1 MRPLLRRSTARWL
14 RANLAAV
21 TVAVAA
27 VAAAGIAA
35 PPAHADNAP
44 IEVNYADPVTALP
57 PVSRPPTKHCTVTA
71 MQHDFANSYGQP
83 FRATLSPPADC
94 PGPWSKVVLDWSGS
108 VAGRQYDR
116 LAGVWIGGSEVFRT
130 STPEPDPDGISWHV
144 DTDISRFIPLLR
156 TPQPLVVDLGNI
168 YNSTY
173 TGIYHMTMTVTYYQ
187 ADPAHPEAAHADTVV
202 PLSSSTT
209 DPGWWILGK
218 GQTASTAVTVPRN
231 TTRAL
236 MEVYARGGGC
246 DEQWFTA
253 VPDDL
258 AAAHPDT
265 LCGGGPY
272 REVQVLL
279 DGTPAGLAQPFPV
292 IYTGG
297 ISPLMWRPIPA
308 IDAFRTQP
316 YAVDLTPFVG
326 RLVDGQPHTVTFVPY
341 GNNDNWTVGGTLFVD
356 VDHARAQTSGALLSD
371 TLTTAPQVQTSS
383 VPADAGATK
392 VSTSVTRDWAT
403 RGYVDTSDGRITTTV
418 SQRVEYSNIDTVSA
432 DGTKQDVVE
441 RDSGTTT
448 VTRTPQHGPAAGTRS
463 NWSYP
468 IDVTSDYRP
477 GTAPNTFFVG
487 GHVTEAR
494 RLDDQVLRGLYWQP
508 AGFTDDELTA
518 DGVFARTNGVVTQ
531 ADGSGSE
538 HYTGT
543 TDSGCYDHVIAADH
557 GYVTRDMLGHCIGA
571 WRGSDV
577 PGAARSPL

>member
-1 MRPLLRRSTARWL
+1 MRRPRLPRPTTRWL
-14 RANLAAV
+14 RASLAAV
-21 TVAVAA
+21 TIALATVGTAV
-27 VAAAGIAA
+27 
-35 PPAHADNAP
+35 PPAHADSAP
-44 IEVNYADPVTALP
+44 VEVNYADPVTALP

-83 FRATLSPPADC
+83 FHATLSPPAAC
-94 PGPWSKVVLDWSGS
+94 PGPWSKIVLDWSGS

-116 LAGVWIGGSEVFRT
+116 LAGVWIGGAEVFRT
-130 STPEPDPDGISWHV
+130 STPEPDPKGINWHV
-144 DTDISRFIPLLR
+144 DTDISRFAPLLR
-156 TPQPLVVDLGNI
+156 TPQPLVVDLGNV

-187 ADPAHPEAAHADTVV
+187 ADRAHPEAAHADTVV
-202 PLSSSTT
+202 PVSSSTT
-209 DPGWWILGK
+209 DPGWWILNK
-218 GQTASTAVTVPRN
+218 GQAAKTSVTVPRN

-272 REVQVLL
+272 REVQVML

-326 RLVDGQPHTVTFVPY
+326 QLVDGQTHAVTLVPY
-341 GNNDNWTVGGTLFVD
+341 GNNDNWTVDATLFVD

-371 TLTTAPQVQTSS
+371 TLTTMPDVRTSS
-383 VPADAGATK
+383 APASAGATK

-403 RGYVDTSDGRITTTV
+403 RGYVDTSGGRITTTV
-418 SQRVEYSNIDTVSA
+418 SQRVGYSNVDTVSA
-432 DGTKQDVVE
+432 DGTRQDVVQ

-448 VTRTPQHGPAAGTRS
+448 VTRTPQHGPVAGTRS
-463 NWSYP
+463 VWSYP

-477 GTAPNTFFVG
+477 GAAADTFSVA

-494 RLDDQVLRGLYWQP
+494 RLDDQVLRGQHWQEV
-508 AGFTDDELTA
+508 GFTDDELTA
-518 DGVFARTNGVVTQ
+518 DGVLARTNGVVSQ

-543 TDSGCYDHVIAADH
+543 TDTGCYDHMITADH
-557 GYVTRDMLGHCIGA
+557 GYVTRDTHSHCTGTWHDQDLTDA
-571 WRGSDV
+571 G
-577 PGAARSPL
+577 RSLS